1 MSYNG
6 AVSQRYWL
14 MRGEQGV
21 TTHSPHFIK
30 VTYSTEEKRLTAL
43 RAPRQPLKARER
55 VLAESRQKWW
65 RVALTPLHSSS
76 SQSEQLGLR
85 SRSPARTGYCTDDIY
100 VSAAPEGPT

>member
-1 MSYNG
+1 MT
-6 AVSQRYWL
+6 R
-14 MRGEQGV
+14 QGCRKQL
-21 TTHSPHFIK
+21 TSACLTH
-30 VTYSTEEKRLTAL
+30 VC
-43 RAPRQPLKARER
+43 RER